1 MRRVCGGVVKQKVFI
16 VAACMWRGG
25 QEGVYD
31 CNVCGGV
38 VRQGLFMIAA
48 CMWRGGQAGSVYDC
62 GVYVE
67 GWSGRGCL

>member
-1 MRRVCGGVVKQKVFI
+1 MCGGVVKQKVFI

-38 VRQGLFMIAA
+38 VRQGLFMIA
-48 CMWRGGQAGSVYDC
+48 CVCVQGC
-62 GVYVE
+62 
-67 GWSGRGCL
+67 SGRECL